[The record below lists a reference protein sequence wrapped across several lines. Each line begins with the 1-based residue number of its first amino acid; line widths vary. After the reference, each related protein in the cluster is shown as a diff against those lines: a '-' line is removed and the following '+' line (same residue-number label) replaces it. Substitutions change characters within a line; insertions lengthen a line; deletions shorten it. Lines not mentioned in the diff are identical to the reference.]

1 MKTFHEIFDDWLSR
15 TAGIILVLILA
26 LVLFNITS
34 SFADSH
40 PLFGVFLFSMV
51 PILFIAGGIVFIL
64 AVLRYTRQS
73 KHG

>member
-1 MKTFHEIFDDWLSR
+1 MKIFRAIFDDWLSR
-15 TAGIILVLILA
+15 TAGIILALILI

-34 SFADSH
+34 NLADSH
-40 PLFGVFLFSMV
+40 PLFGVFLFSGV